1 MIILYYNKSAAKG
14 KEKNPSSTN
23 GAGFNMYLDRLD
35 QLILACLSYYK
46 ALYGRKE
53 RLYMSEKESKQYT
66 FKEREVGRNRLG
78 RGSDG
83 DRARDDKGHKVTVMQ
98 PYYQL
103 FVLSPVS
110 SYKSDN
116 YNANGLK
123 AEKLRCVSNAVW
135 KDIRP
140 FEVVKLYFDE
150 KKRVSLAASTG
161 VSVELNEVSF

>member
-1 MIILYYNKSAAKG
+1 
-14 KEKNPSSTN
+14 
-23 GAGFNMYLDRLD
+23 
-35 QLILACLSYYK
+35 
-46 ALYGRKE
+46 
-53 RLYMSEKESKQYT
+53 MSEKLYT
-66 FKEREVGRNRLG
+66 FKDREWVVTGWAEG
-78 RGSDG
+78 QMET
-83 DRARDDKGHKVTVMQ
+83 DRKDDRDNPVMQ

-135 KDIRP
+135 KDLTP
-140 FEVVKLYFDE
+140 LEVVNLYFDE

-161 VSVELNEVSF
+161 VYVELNEVSL

>member
-1 MIILYYNKSAAKG
+1 
-14 KEKNPSSTN
+14 
-23 GAGFNMYLDRLD
+23 
-35 QLILACLSYYK
+35 
-46 ALYGRKE
+46 
-53 RLYMSEKESKQYT
+53 MSEKQYT
-66 FKEREVGRNRLG
+66 FKDREWVVTGWAEGQMETDRMDD
-78 RGSDG
+78 RGNP
-83 DRARDDKGHKVTVMQ
+83 VMQ

-135 KDIRP
+135 KDLTP
-140 FEVVKLYFDE
+140 LEVVNLYFDE

-161 VSVELNEVSF
+161 VYVELNEISL

>member
-1 MIILYYNKSAAKG
+1 
-14 KEKNPSSTN
+14 
-23 GAGFNMYLDRLD
+23 
-35 QLILACLSYYK
+35 
-46 ALYGRKE
+46 
-53 RLYMSEKESKQYT
+53 MSEKQYT
-66 FKEREVGRNRLG
+66 FKDREWVVTGWAEGQMETDRTDD
-78 RGSDG
+78 RGNP
-83 DRARDDKGHKVTVMQ
+83 VMQ

-135 KDIRP
+135 KDLTP
-140 FEVVKLYFDE
+140 LAVVHLYFDE

-161 VSVELNEVSF
+161 VYVELNEISL

>member
-1 MIILYYNKSAAKG
+1 
-14 KEKNPSSTN
+14 
-23 GAGFNMYLDRLD
+23 
-35 QLILACLSYYK
+35 
-46 ALYGRKE
+46 
-53 RLYMSEKESKQYT
+53 MSEKVSKQYT
-66 FKEREVGRNRLG
+66 FKDGEWIVVGWAEGKMETDRE
-78 RGSDG
+78 
-83 DRARDDKGHKVTVMQ
+83 DDKGQKVVVMQ

-110 SYKSDN
+110 SY
-116 YNANGLK
+116 
-123 AEKLRCVSNAVW
+123 